1 MKRIAFVACAL
12 SVLAGPALACPGMTN
27 ASVGDTTTTT
37 ASNPVTQKG
46 G

>member
-1 MKRIAFVACAL
+1 MKRIAFVVCAL
-12 SVLAGPALACPGMTN
+12 SILAGPALACPGMTN
-27 ASVGDTTTTT
+27 ASIGDTTTT

>member
-1 MKRIAFVACAL
+1 MKRIAFVVCAL

-27 ASVGDTTTTT
+27 ASIGDTTT

>member
-12 SVLAGPALACPGMTN
+12 SILATPALACPGMTN
-27 ASVGDTTTTT
+27 ASAGGTTTT
-37 ASNPVTQKG
+37 ASNPETQKG